1 MDFRAQVAPAAW
13 VQRWVQAILMTG
25 SALMVYGS
33 DPQQL
38 ITHALGNTDPRKL
51 LMWFMEPARG
61 LEPRTC

>member
-1 MDFRAQVAPAAW
+1 
-13 VQRWVQAILMTG
+13 VQAILMTG

-51 LMWFMEPARG
+51 LMWFIEPARG